1 MKKLTVIIFLQLI
14 FITSS
19 LAGEKCKNLV
29 DKPKKVIIR
38 IIILSLVRKISES
51 CKQLMQANIN
61 DDPSANLLIEIKK
74 TGINGK
80 IKKFIK
86 SKIEALLLTKFKI

>member
-29 DKPKKVIIR
+29 DKPVEWSKCVKDKGIELGKKGSKK
-38 IIILSLVRKISES
+38 LNTDSKLT
-51 CKQLMQANIN
+51 NW
-61 DDPSANLLIEIKK
+61 IKEML
-74 TGINGK
+74 GK
-80 IKKFIK
+80 
-86 SKIEALLLTKFKI
+86 